1 MLIFIHKRD
10 FRIEVGSESGLY
22 FKNYIIFELNVKVK
36 ILRILKWNNYLIEF
50 EKKRKFAFWKWNVYF
65 ILKVKDELKLENIF

>member
-1 MLIFIHKRD
+1 M
-10 FRIEVGSESGLY
+10 VY

-65 ILKVKDELKLENIF
+65 ILKVKDEVKLENIF